1 MPRVIEELL
10 RWNGPVLFAPPRLA
24 TRDMVVGGLEI
35 PAGSIVEPAIG
46 AANRDPVRFEDP
58 DSFLADRHPRV
69 TLSFSTGAPYCA
81 GSQVAR
87 SDERRVGQEG
97 VRTCRSRRSPS
108 LYNKKN

>member
-58 DSFLADRHPRV
+58 DSFLADRNPRV
-69 TLSFSTGAPYCA
+69 TLSFSTGVHYCA
-81 GSQVAR
+81 GSQVAQIGR
-87 SDERRVGQEG
+87 ASCRERVCPY
-97 VRTCRSRRSPS
+97 V
-108 LYNKKN
+108 